1 MSHLLD
7 EILAQAANGS
17 PITAGLSSESVAVL
31 FFASRFLEMRINWL
45 DKAFDPLDEVTD
57 ADWDAIEKL
66 VGNTYEELMIPIDIN
81 PIGTIQAYGGDTAPD
96 RWLLCDGSSVL
107 QADYPDLFDVIGISF
122 GQEDGDHF
130 NLPDFLDRSPVGAGG
145 STITVVGE
153 QHGAPTHTLNTGQ
166 LPAHNHGVTDPGHV
180 HTKTV
185 RGSGTAGGTVNH
197 VNAPLQT
204 TLSSNW
210 QTDSATTG
218 ISIDNTGGGGS
229 FDLWHPVLG
238 VNFIIYAGV

>member
-31 FFASRFLEMRINWL
+31 FFASRFLEMRTNWL

-66 VGNTYEELMIPIDIN
+66 VGNAYEELMTPIDIN
-81 PIGTIQAYGGDTAPD
+81 PIGTIQAYGGDTVPD
-96 RWLLCDGSSVL
+96 MWLLCDGSSVL
-107 QADYPDLFDVIGISF
+107 RADYPDLFAVIGISF
-122 GQEDGDHF
+122 GSVDGTHF
-130 NLPDFLDRSPVGAGG
+130 SLPDFVDRSPVGAGG
-145 STITVVGE
+145 ATITVVGE
-153 QHGAPTHTLNTGQ
+153 QHGAPTHTLNVGQ
-166 LPAHNHGVTDPGHV
+166 LPAHNHGERLGNDVAAY
-180 HTKTV
+180 KTAA
-185 RGSGTAGGTVNH
+185 GTGGFAIGGAANNTAARIN
-197 VNAPLQT
+197 T
-204 TLSSNW
+204 
-210 QTDSATTG
+210 
-218 ISIDNTGGGGS
+218 DNTGGGGS